1 MLEAR
6 EMEPFFPT
14 LQSYL
19 LFNICKNLLRK
30 GQMIFG

>member
-6 EMEPFFPT
+6 DMEPFFPT

-19 LFNICKNLLRK
+19 LFNVCKNLLLK
-30 GQMIFG
+30 DQMIFG